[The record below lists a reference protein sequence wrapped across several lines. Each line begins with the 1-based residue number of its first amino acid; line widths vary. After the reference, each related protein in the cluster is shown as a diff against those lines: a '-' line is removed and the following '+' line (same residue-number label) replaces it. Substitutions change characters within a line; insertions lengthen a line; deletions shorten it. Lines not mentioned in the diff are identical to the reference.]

1 MNSSPPKRS
10 LKDEKL
16 RDKLIKN
23 KKRVKFNEIEEKKNN
38 EINSLKLDTHS
49 LKGGSKIRIEKP
61 PSKEYDTKS
70 TYKEMILYR
79 EKSAK
84 GLDYNYKKIM
94 NKNKKSKLLKEKV
107 DSMSRLK
114 TDIFLTL
121 EKDEDYRKFFDE
133 YLATSLDK
141 LEYDDAIVKTKEL
154 FVNIY

>member
-1 MNSSPPKRS
+1 
-10 LKDEKL
+10 
-16 RDKLIKN
+16 
-23 KKRVKFNEIEEKKNN
+23 
-38 EINSLKLDTHS
+38 
-49 LKGGSKIRIEKP
+49 
-61 PSKEYDTKS
+61 
-70 TYKEMILYR
+70 MILYR

-141 LEYDDAIVKTKEL
+141 LE
-154 FVNIY
+154 

>member
-1 MNSSPPKRS
+1 
-10 LKDEKL
+10 
-16 RDKLIKN
+16 
-23 KKRVKFNEIEEKKNN
+23 
-38 EINSLKLDTHS
+38 
-49 LKGGSKIRIEKP
+49 
-61 PSKEYDTKS
+61 
-70 TYKEMILYR
+70 MILYR
-79 EKSAK
+79 EKNAK

-141 LEYDDAIVKTKEL
+141 LE
-154 FVNIY
+154 